1 MIYAE
6 NPSPFIEQL
15 KRIHQITGT
24 HNQTGLAAYLGV
36 RRSAV
41 TNAKRTGMIPAEWL
55 LTLLRVA
62 NVNPEWILSG
72 AGPCRFRR
80 QTEDVYEDGETAWE
94 RQKTMRPC
102 NGCPH
107 ARWRTSW
114 SGASPWWKR
123 NGFCLHPRRRN
134 RNRGADVVI
143 STQQPRSA
151 ANKSSPE
158 NRD

>member
-24 HNQTGLAAYLGV
+24 HSQTGLAAYLGV

-80 QTEDVYEDGETAWE
+80 QTDDVYEDGETAWE
-94 RQKTMRPC
+94 RQKDYEALQRLSSR
-102 NGCPH
+102 
-107 ARWRTSW
+107 ALADELVRRI
-114 SGASPWWKR
+114 AVAEAERFLSP
-123 NGFCLHPRRRN
+123 
-134 RNRGADVVI
+134 
-143 STQQPRSA
+143 SA
-151 ANKSSPE
+151 
-158 NRD
+158 

>member
-24 HNQTGLAAYLGV
+24 HSQTGLAAYLSV

-94 RQKTMRPC
+94 RQKDYEALQRLSSR
-102 NGCPH
+102 
-107 ARWRTSW
+107 ALADELVRRI
-114 SGASPWWKR
+114 AVAEAERFLSP
-123 NGFCLHPRRRN
+123 
-134 RNRGADVVI
+134 
-143 STQQPRSA
+143 SA
-151 ANKSSPE
+151 
-158 NRD
+158 

>member
-24 HNQTGLAAYLGV
+24 HSQTGLAAYLSV

-94 RQKTMRPC
+94 RQKDYEALQRLSSRALADELVRRIAVMEAERFQ
-102 NGCPH
+102 
-107 ARWRTSW
+107 
-114 SGASPWWKR
+114 SP
-123 NGFCLHPRRRN
+123 
-134 RNRGADVVI
+134 
-143 STQQPRSA
+143 SA
-151 ANKSSPE
+151 
-158 NRD
+158 

>member
-24 HNQTGLAAYLGV
+24 HSQTGLAAYLGV

-94 RQKTMRPC
+94 RQKDYEALQRLSSREL
-102 NGCPH
+102 
-107 ARWRTSW
+107 ADELVRRI
-114 SGASPWWKR
+114 AVAEAERFLSP
-123 NGFCLHPRRRN
+123 
-134 RNRGADVVI
+134 
-143 STQQPRSA
+143 SA
-151 ANKSSPE
+151 
-158 NRD
+158 

>member
-24 HNQTGLAAYLGV
+24 HSQTGLAAYLGV

-80 QTEDVYEDGETAWE
+80 QTENAHEDGETAWE
-94 RQKTMRPC
+94 CQKDYEALQRLSSRALADELVRRIAVMDAERFQ
-102 NGCPH
+102 
-107 ARWRTSW
+107 
-114 SGASPWWKR
+114 SP
-123 NGFCLHPRRRN
+123 
-134 RNRGADVVI
+134 
-143 STQQPRSA
+143 SA
-151 ANKSSPE
+151 
-158 NRD
+158 

>member
-24 HNQTGLAAYLGV
+24 HSQTGLAAYLGV

-94 RQKTMRPC
+94 RQKDYEALQRLSSR
-102 NGCPH
+102 
-107 ARWRTSW
+107 ALADELVRRIDV
-114 SGASPWWKR
+114 AEAERFLSP
-123 NGFCLHPRRRN
+123 
-134 RNRGADVVI
+134 
-143 STQQPRSA
+143 SA
-151 ANKSSPE
+151 
-158 NRD
+158 

>member
-24 HNQTGLAAYLGV
+24 HSQTGLAAYLGV

-80 QTEDVYEDGETAWE
+80 QTENVYEDGETAWE
-94 RQKTMRPC
+94 RQKDYEALQRLSSR
-102 NGCPH
+102 
-107 ARWRTSW
+107 ALADELVRRI
-114 SGASPWWKR
+114 AVAEAKRFLSP
-123 NGFCLHPRRRN
+123 
-134 RNRGADVVI
+134 
-143 STQQPRSA
+143 SA
-151 ANKSSPE
+151 
-158 NRD
+158 

>member
-6 NPSPFIEQL
+6 NSSPFSEQL
-15 KRIHQITGT
+15 KRIHQISGT
-24 HNQTGLAAYLGV
+24 HNQSGLAAYLGV

-72 AGPCRFRR
+72 TGPCRFRR

-94 RQKTMRPC
+94 RQKDYEALQRLSSR
-102 NGCPH
+102 
-107 ARWRTSW
+107 ALADELVRRI
-114 SGASPWWKR
+114 AVAEAERFLSP
-123 NGFCLHPRRRN
+123 
-134 RNRGADVVI
+134 
-143 STQQPRSA
+143 SA
-151 ANKSSPE
+151 
-158 NRD
+158 

>member
-24 HNQTGLAAYLGV
+24 HSQTGLAAYLGV

-41 TNAKRTGMIPAEWL
+41 TNARRTGMIPAEWL

-94 RQKTMRPC
+94 RQKDYEALQRLSSR
-102 NGCPH
+102 
-107 ARWRTSW
+107 ALADELVRRI
-114 SGASPWWKR
+114 AVAEAERFLSP
-123 NGFCLHPRRRN
+123 
-134 RNRGADVVI
+134 
-143 STQQPRSA
+143 SA
-151 ANKSSPE
+151 
-158 NRD
+158 

>member
-24 HNQTGLAAYLGV
+24 HSQTGLAAYLGV

-41 TNAKRTGMIPAEWL
+41 TNAKRTGMIPADWL

-94 RQKTMRPC
+94 RQKDYEALQRLSSR
-102 NGCPH
+102 
-107 ARWRTSW
+107 ALADELVRRI
-114 SGASPWWKR
+114 AVAEAERFLSP
-123 NGFCLHPRRRN
+123 
-134 RNRGADVVI
+134 
-143 STQQPRSA
+143 SA
-151 ANKSSPE
+151 
-158 NRD
+158 

>member
-24 HNQTGLAAYLGV
+24 HSQTGLAAYLGV

-41 TNAKRTGMIPAEWL
+41 TNAKHTGMIPAEWL

-94 RQKTMRPC
+94 RQKDYEALQRLSSRALADEL
-102 NGCPH
+102 GRRI
-107 ARWRTSW
+107 AVAEAERFL
-114 SGASPWWKR
+114 SP
-123 NGFCLHPRRRN
+123 
-134 RNRGADVVI
+134 
-143 STQQPRSA
+143 SA
-151 ANKSSPE
+151 
-158 NRD
+158 

>member
-6 NPSPFIEQL
+6 NSPPFIEQL

-24 HNQTGLAAYLGV
+24 HSQTGLAAYLGV

-94 RQKTMRPC
+94 RQKDYEALQRLSSR
-102 NGCPH
+102 
-107 ARWRTSW
+107 ALADELVRRI
-114 SGASPWWKR
+114 AVAEAERFLSP
-123 NGFCLHPRRRN
+123 
-134 RNRGADVVI
+134 
-143 STQQPRSA
+143 SA
-151 ANKSSPE
+151 
-158 NRD
+158 

>member
-6 NPSPFIEQL
+6 NSSPFIEQL

-24 HNQTGLAAYLGV
+24 HSQTGLAAYLGV

-41 TNAKRTGMIPAEWL
+41 TNARRTGMIPAEWL

-80 QTEDVYEDGETAWE
+80 QTENAHEDGETACQKDYEALQRLSSRALADELVRRIAVMEAE
-94 RQKTMRPC
+94 RFL
-102 NGCPH
+102 
-107 ARWRTSW
+107 
-114 SGASPWWKR
+114 SP
-123 NGFCLHPRRRN
+123 
-134 RNRGADVVI
+134 
-143 STQQPRSA
+143 SA
-151 ANKSSPE
+151 
-158 NRD
+158 

>member
-24 HNQTGLAAYLGV
+24 HSQTGLASYLGV

-94 RQKTMRPC
+94 RQKDYEALQRLSSR
-102 NGCPH
+102 
-107 ARWRTSW
+107 ALADELVRRI
-114 SGASPWWKR
+114 AVAEAERFLSP
-123 NGFCLHPRRRN
+123 
-134 RNRGADVVI
+134 
-143 STQQPRSA
+143 SA
-151 ANKSSPE
+151 
-158 NRD
+158 

>member
-6 NPSPFIEQL
+6 NSSQFTEQL

-72 AGPCRFRR
+72 AGPCRFRKQAGGYLR
-80 QTEDVYEDGETAWE
+80 G
-94 RQKTMRPC
+94 R
-102 NGCPH
+102 
-107 ARWRTSW
+107 
-114 SGASPWWKR
+114 R
-123 NGFCLHPRRRN
+123 NGVGTPKRL
-134 RNRGADVVI
+134 
-143 STQQPRSA
+143 
-151 ANKSSPE
+151 
-158 NRD
+158 

>member
-24 HNQTGLAAYLGV
+24 HSQTGLAAYLGV
-36 RRSAV
+36 RRSSV
-41 TNAKRTGMIPAEWL
+41 TNARRTGMIPAEWL

-94 RQKTMRPC
+94 RQKDYEALQRLSSR
-102 NGCPH
+102 
-107 ARWRTSW
+107 ALADELVRRI
-114 SGASPWWKR
+114 AVAEAERFLSP
-123 NGFCLHPRRRN
+123 
-134 RNRGADVVI
+134 
-143 STQQPRSA
+143 SA
-151 ANKSSPE
+151 
-158 NRD
+158 

>member
-24 HNQTGLAAYLGV
+24 HSQTGLAAYLGV

-80 QTEDVYEDGETAWE
+80 TEKRRGNAK
-94 RQKTMRPC
+94 KTMRPC

-114 SGASPWWKR
+114 SGASPWRKR
-123 NGFCLHPRRRN
+123 NGFCLHPRRRALN
-134 RNRGADVVI
+134 HGADVVI
-143 STQQPRSA
+143 STQQARST
-151 ANKSSPE
+151 ANKSSPK

>member
-24 HNQTGLAAYLGV
+24 HSQTGLAAYLGV

-41 TNAKRTGMIPAEWL
+41 TNAKRTGMFPAEWL

-94 RQKTMRPC
+94 RQKDYEALQRLSSR
-102 NGCPH
+102 
-107 ARWRTSW
+107 ALADELVRRI
-114 SGASPWWKR
+114 AVAEAERFLSP
-123 NGFCLHPRRRN
+123 
-134 RNRGADVVI
+134 
-143 STQQPRSA
+143 SA
-151 ANKSSPE
+151 
-158 NRD
+158 

>member
-24 HNQTGLAAYLGV
+24 HSQTGLAAYLGV

-41 TNAKRTGMIPAEWL
+41 TNARRTGMIPAEWL

-72 AGPCRFRR
+72 AGPCRFGR

-94 RQKTMRPC
+94 RQKDYEALQRLSSR
-102 NGCPH
+102 
-107 ARWRTSW
+107 ALADELVRRI
-114 SGASPWWKR
+114 AVAEAERFLSP
-123 NGFCLHPRRRN
+123 
-134 RNRGADVVI
+134 
-143 STQQPRSA
+143 SA
-151 ANKSSPE
+151 
-158 NRD
+158 

>member
-24 HNQTGLAAYLGV
+24 HSQTGLAAYLGV
-36 RRSAV
+36 HRSAV

-94 RQKTMRPC
+94 RQKDYEALQRLSSR
-102 NGCPH
+102 
-107 ARWRTSW
+107 ALADELVRRI
-114 SGASPWWKR
+114 AVAEAERFLSP
-123 NGFCLHPRRRN
+123 
-134 RNRGADVVI
+134 
-143 STQQPRSA
+143 SA
-151 ANKSSPE
+151 
-158 NRD
+158 

>member
-24 HNQTGLAAYLGV
+24 HSQTGLAAYLGV

-72 AGPCRFRR
+72 AGPCRVRR

-94 RQKTMRPC
+94 RQKDYEALQRLSSR
-102 NGCPH
+102 
-107 ARWRTSW
+107 ALADELVRRI
-114 SGASPWWKR
+114 AVAEAERFLSP
-123 NGFCLHPRRRN
+123 
-134 RNRGADVVI
+134 
-143 STQQPRSA
+143 SA
-151 ANKSSPE
+151 
-158 NRD
+158 

>member
-15 KRIHQITGT
+15 KHIHQITGT
-24 HNQTGLAAYLGV
+24 HSQTGLAAYLGV

-94 RQKTMRPC
+94 RQKDYEALQRLSSR
-102 NGCPH
+102 
-107 ARWRTSW
+107 ALADELVRRI
-114 SGASPWWKR
+114 AVAEAERFLSP
-123 NGFCLHPRRRN
+123 
-134 RNRGADVVI
+134 
-143 STQQPRSA
+143 SA
-151 ANKSSPE
+151 
-158 NRD
+158 

>member
-24 HNQTGLAAYLGV
+24 HSQTGLAAYLGV

-94 RQKTMRPC
+94 RKKDYEALQRLSSR
-102 NGCPH
+102 
-107 ARWRTSW
+107 ALADELVRRI
-114 SGASPWWKR
+114 AVAEAERFLSP
-123 NGFCLHPRRRN
+123 
-134 RNRGADVVI
+134 
-143 STQQPRSA
+143 SA
-151 ANKSSPE
+151 
-158 NRD
+158 

>member
-24 HNQTGLAAYLGV
+24 HSQTGLAAYLGV

-94 RQKTMRPC
+94 RQKDYEALQRLSSR
-102 NGCPH
+102 
-107 ARWRTSW
+107 ALADELVRRI
-114 SGASPWWKR
+114 AVAEAKRFLSP
-123 NGFCLHPRRRN
+123 
-134 RNRGADVVI
+134 
-143 STQQPRSA
+143 SA
-151 ANKSSPE
+151 
-158 NRD
+158 

>member
-6 NPSPFIEQL
+6 NSSQFTEQL
-15 KRIHQITGT
+15 KSIHQISGT
-24 HNQTGLAAYLGV
+24 HNQSGLAAYLGV

-94 RQKTMRPC
+94 RQKDYEALQRLSSR
-102 NGCPH
+102 
-107 ARWRTSW
+107 ALADELVRRI
-114 SGASPWWKR
+114 AVAEAERFLSP
-123 NGFCLHPRRRN
+123 
-134 RNRGADVVI
+134 
-143 STQQPRSA
+143 SA
-151 ANKSSPE
+151 
-158 NRD
+158 

>member
-24 HNQTGLAAYLGV
+24 HSQTGLAAYLSV

-94 RQKTMRPC
+94 CQKDYEALQRLSSRALADELVRRIAVMEAERFL
-102 NGCPH
+102 
-107 ARWRTSW
+107 
-114 SGASPWWKR
+114 SP
-123 NGFCLHPRRRN
+123 
-134 RNRGADVVI
+134 
-143 STQQPRSA
+143 SA
-151 ANKSSPE
+151 
-158 NRD
+158 

>member
-24 HNQTGLAAYLGV
+24 HSQTGLAAYLGV

-80 QTEDVYEDGETAWE
+80 QTEDVSEDGETAWE
-94 RQKTMRPC
+94 RQKDYEALQRLSSR
-102 NGCPH
+102 
-107 ARWRTSW
+107 ALADELVRRI
-114 SGASPWWKR
+114 AVAEAERFLSP
-123 NGFCLHPRRRN
+123 
-134 RNRGADVVI
+134 
-143 STQQPRSA
+143 SA
-151 ANKSSPE
+151 
-158 NRD
+158 

>member
-24 HNQTGLAAYLGV
+24 HSQTGLAAYLGV

-94 RQKTMRPC
+94 RQKDYEALQRLSSRALADELVRRIAVMEAERFQ
-102 NGCPH
+102 
-107 ARWRTSW
+107 
-114 SGASPWWKR
+114 SP
-123 NGFCLHPRRRN
+123 
-134 RNRGADVVI
+134 
-143 STQQPRSA
+143 SA
-151 ANKSSPE
+151 
-158 NRD
+158 

>member
-24 HNQTGLAAYLGV
+24 HSQTGLAAYLGV

-72 AGPCRFRR
+72 AGPCQFRR

-94 RQKTMRPC
+94 RQKDYEALQRLSSR
-102 NGCPH
+102 
-107 ARWRTSW
+107 ALADELVRRI
-114 SGASPWWKR
+114 AVAEAERFLSP
-123 NGFCLHPRRRN
+123 
-134 RNRGADVVI
+134 
-143 STQQPRSA
+143 SA
-151 ANKSSPE
+151 
-158 NRD
+158 

>member
-6 NPSPFIEQL
+6 NPSTFIEQL

-24 HNQTGLAAYLGV
+24 HSQTGLAAYLGV

-94 RQKTMRPC
+94 RQKDYEALQRLSSR
-102 NGCPH
+102 
-107 ARWRTSW
+107 ALADELVRRI
-114 SGASPWWKR
+114 AVAEAERFLSP
-123 NGFCLHPRRRN
+123 
-134 RNRGADVVI
+134 
-143 STQQPRSA
+143 SA
-151 ANKSSPE
+151 
-158 NRD
+158 

>member
-6 NPSPFIEQL
+6 NSSPFIEQL

-24 HNQTGLAAYLGV
+24 HSQTGLAAYLGV

-94 RQKTMRPC
+94 RQKDYEALQRLSSR
-102 NGCPH
+102 
-107 ARWRTSW
+107 ALADELVRRI
-114 SGASPWWKR
+114 AVAEAERFLSP
-123 NGFCLHPRRRN
+123 
-134 RNRGADVVI
+134 
-143 STQQPRSA
+143 SA
-151 ANKSSPE
+151 
-158 NRD
+158 

>member
-24 HNQTGLAAYLGV
+24 HSQTGLAAYLGV

-94 RQKTMRPC
+94 RQKDYEALQRLSSR
-102 NGCPH
+102 
-107 ARWRTSW
+107 ALADELIRRI
-114 SGASPWWKR
+114 AVAEAERFLSP
-123 NGFCLHPRRRN
+123 
-134 RNRGADVVI
+134 
-143 STQQPRSA
+143 SA
-151 ANKSSPE
+151 
-158 NRD
+158 

>member
-24 HNQTGLAAYLGV
+24 HSQTGLAAYLGV

-80 QTEDVYEDGETAWE
+80 QTEEVYEDGETAWE
-94 RQKTMRPC
+94 RQKDYEALQRLSSR
-102 NGCPH
+102 
-107 ARWRTSW
+107 ALADELVRRI
-114 SGASPWWKR
+114 AVAEAERFLSP
-123 NGFCLHPRRRN
+123 
-134 RNRGADVVI
+134 
-143 STQQPRSA
+143 SA
-151 ANKSSPE
+151 
-158 NRD
+158 

>member
-24 HNQTGLAAYLGV
+24 HSQTGLAAYLGV

-94 RQKTMRPC
+94 RQKDYEALQRLSSR
-102 NGCPH
+102 
-107 ARWRTSW
+107 ALADELVRRI
-114 SGASPWWKR
+114 AVAEAERFLSP
-123 NGFCLHPRRRN
+123 
-134 RNRGADVVI
+134 
-143 STQQPRSA
+143 SA
-151 ANKSSPE
+151 
-158 NRD
+158 